1 MGTVNVRSPT
11 QSQLMIIQK
20 KLKATSTQLKA
31 TRTQLKATRTPIS
44 PVHCVVQPNELL
56 QSTEHSQGRLLA
68 LALAT
73 NNFYAGSVTSIQ
85 N

>member
-20 KLKATSTQLKA
+20 KLKA

-73 NNFYAGSVTSIQ
+73 NNFYAVSVTSIQ